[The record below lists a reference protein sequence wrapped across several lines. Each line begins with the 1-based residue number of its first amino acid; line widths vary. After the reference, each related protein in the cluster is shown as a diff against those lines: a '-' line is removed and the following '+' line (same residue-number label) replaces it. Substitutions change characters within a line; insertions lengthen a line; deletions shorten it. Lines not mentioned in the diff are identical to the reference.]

1 MVKEN
6 QRVVLTKRLLEQ
18 GLLELLKEKNLDKI
32 NVSEL
37 CRISGINRAT
47 FYRHFQT
54 PADVLLEMQRDM
66 ITKMKGDLQVPK
78 SLQEL
83 AFNFEKVCIYLY
95 ENADIVRIMIRNNSD
110 TDLLRLISGHCEEI
124 MRERWCSPYLNNL
137 DLDSIR
143 LMTTF
148 FGGGGYLLLRQWL
161 MEDIRKTP
169 HEITQLLLQF
179 ADMNAVFDRME
190 RIESGSIP
198 L

>member
-6 QRVVLTKRLLEQ
+6 QRVALTKRLLEQ

-37 CRISGINRAT
+37 CRLSGINRAT

-66 ITKMKGDLQVPK
+66 IARIKVDLQAPK

-83 AFNFEKVCIYLY
+83 ACNFEKVCTHLY
-95 ENADIVRIMIRNNSD
+95 ENADMVRIMIQNNSD
-110 TDLLRLISGHCEEI
+110 TDLLRMISEQCEEI
-124 MRERWCSPYLNNL
+124 MREKWCSPYIKKM
-137 DLDSIR
+137 DIESVS

-148 FGGGGYLLLRQWL
+148 FGGGGYLLLRRWL
-161 MEDIRKTP
+161 MEDIQKTP

-179 ADMNAVFDRME
+179 ADINSVFEQME
-190 RIESGSIP
+190 
-198 L
+198 